1 MKEEVNEMYNGKLL
15 LVEDDKN
22 LGAVLQAYLKAKNFE
37 CDRALNG
44 KEALETFKTNRDYD
58 LIIMDVMMPVM
69 DGFAAAEQI
78 RSYSE
83 QVPIMFL
90 TAKSLP
96 EDVVKGFDLGGD
108 DYVTKPFHME
118 ELLARIE
125 SILRR
130 TKQREEQERIEFF
143 EIGEKYTFD
152 VVRQI
157 LSFEGEDRKLTSKE
171 TDLLEQLCIH
181 KNKTL
186 QRVDALKRIWRN
198 DSYFNARSMDVY
210 ITKLRKYLSKDDKV
224 EILNVHGVGFRLI
237 VMEDEK

>member
-1 MKEEVNEMYNGKLL
+1 
-15 LVEDDKN
+15 
-22 LGAVLQAYLKAKNFE
+22 
-37 CDRALNG
+37 
-44 KEALETFKTNRDYD
+44 
-58 LIIMDVMMPVM
+58 MPVM

-130 TKQREEQERIEFF
+130 TKQREEQERVEFF

>member
-1 MKEEVNEMYNGKLL
+1 MKEEVKEISNGKLL
-15 LVEDDKN
+15 LAEDDKN

-37 CDRALNG
+37 CDRCLNG
-44 KEALETFKTNRDYD
+44 KEAVDAFKVHRDYD
-58 LIIMDVMMPVM
+58 LIIMDVMMPIM
-69 DGFAAAEQI
+69 DGFSAAEII
-78 RSYSE
+78 RNYTDK
-83 QVPIMFL
+83 VPIMFL

-96 EDVVKGFDLGGD
+96 EDIVKGFDLGGD

-130 TKQREEQERIEFF
+130 TKVREEEDRVEFF
-143 EIGEKYTFD
+143 EIGKYTFD
-152 VVRQI
+152 VVRQV
-157 LSFEGEDRKLTSKE
+157 LSFQGEDRKLTSKE
-171 TDLLEQLCIH
+171 TDLLEQLCIY

-186 QRVDALKRIWRN
+186 ERAEALKRIWKN

-210 ITKLRKYLSKDDKV
+210 VTKLRKYLKKDETV